1 MAIFNSKL
9 LTGKP
14 NYISMAMLC
23 PVIKFA
29 NNLDIT
35 RGQAMFC
42 VSFPTGGCPIRR
54 RCLEHGAGLAGG
66 VIVGHGPHLKV
77 VLLDDLVE
85 DSSHAVAFTMGF
97 TTVSP
102 RVSPWVSGDF

>member
-42 VSFPTGGCPIRR
+42 VSFP
-54 RCLEHGAGLAGG
+54 GG
-66 VIVGHGPHLKV
+66 VVPSV
-77 VLLDDLVE
+77 VAAWNMALVLPAV
-85 DSSHAVAFTMGF
+85 SSSATAHI
-97 TTVSP
+97 SK
-102 RVSPWVSGDF
+102 